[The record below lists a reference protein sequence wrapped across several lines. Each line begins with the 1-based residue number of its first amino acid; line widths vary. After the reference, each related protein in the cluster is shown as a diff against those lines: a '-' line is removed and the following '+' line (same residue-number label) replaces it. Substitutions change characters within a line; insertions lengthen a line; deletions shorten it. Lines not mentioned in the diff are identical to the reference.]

1 MTIRIVVGVNWGDEG
16 KGRMVDYFSKDTD
29 YVIRYQG
36 GNNAGHTVVNE
47 FGTFKLHLV
56 PSGIFYENV
65 INMLGP
71 GTVINLEAVVDE
83 LQQLKDRGIRIKEE
97 NYKISNRAIICFP
110 FHKLQDE
117 YEEERL
123 GKGGFGSTKN
133 GIGPVYGD
141 KYLKYG
147 IQVGSLLY
155 PEYLK
160 EQIQRC
166 LELKNRLFENVYRKP
181 QVNGDDMFDWAM
193 TFGEKL
199 KPYIC
204 DTIPLLEHA
213 QKTNKNILLEAQLG
227 TLRDIHYGIYP
238 YTTSSCPLAGFG
250 IIGAGLFGGNNGKPV
265 VTGVM
270 KAFSTCVGAGPFVTE
285 MQGEVAD
292 TLREIAHEYGAATG
306 RPRRIGHFDAVA
318 SRYGAKLQN
327 ATELALTKLDCLS
340 GQKTLKICIHYKI
353 GDRTIEYFPI
363 TPELLRAEPVYTEVS
378 GWDDED
384 ISGIRD
390 FEKLPEAA
398 KQYVETLER
407 LVGVPIKYVSVGPER
422 EALIIR

>member
-1 MTIRIVVGVNWGDEG
+1 MAIRVVVGVNWGDEG
-16 KGRMVDYFSKDTD
+16 KGRMVDYFSKDVD

-65 INMLGP
+65 INILGP
-71 GTVINLEAVVDE
+71 GTVVNLEAAVDE
-83 LQQLKDRGIRIKEE
+83 LQQLKNRGVSIKEE
-97 NYKISNRAIICFP
+97 NYKISDRAIICFP

-123 GKGGFGSTKN
+123 GKGGFGSTKQ
-133 GIGPVYGD
+133 GIAPVYGD

-147 IQVGSLLY
+147 IQMGVLFYS
-155 PEYLK
+155 EYLK
-160 EQIQRC
+160 DQIERC
-166 LELKNRLFENVYRKP
+166 LELKNSLFENVYHKP
-181 QVNGDDMFDWAM
+181 PVNVDDMFDWAM
-193 TFGEKL
+193 KFGNML

-204 DTIPLLEHA
+204 DTIQLLEDA
-213 QKTNKNILLEAQLG
+213 QKANKTVLLEAQLG

-238 YTTSSCPLAGFG
+238 YTTSSCPLSSFG
-250 IIGAGLFGGNNGKPV
+250 AIGAGLFGSGNETPV

-285 MQGEVAD
+285 IQGELAD
-292 TLREIAHEYGAATG
+292 NIREIAYEYGAATG

-340 GQKTLKICIHYKI
+340 KQKTLKICTHYKI

-363 TPELLRAEPVYTEVS
+363 TPELMLAEPVYIEVP
-378 GWDDED
+378 GWDED
-384 ISGIRD
+384 ISGIRE
-390 FEKLPEAA
+390 FEKLPGAA
-398 KQYVETLER
+398 KNYVETLEKF
-407 LVGVPIKYVSVGPER
+407 VGVPIRYISVGPER
-422 EALIIR
+422 EALIVR